1 MQNRN
6 RIPGFIIQHL
16 FSILL
21 LAGMLIASFIGVRV
35 WKTYHPGAMTV
46 IEAQAMDMAAMKPPI
61 GAVPVATEV
70 VGRSSFSAK
79 VTYTGSVAPYT
90 EQTIYPRVE
99 GWLKGLSTYNGDR
112 VAAGQ
117 LLAVV
122 DSPDLQT
129 RVAEA
134 AAGRVAATSE
144 IGVAR
149 SSASRMAAER
159 AAARGEIE
167 TAKSEV
173 ASANARLSAVRKG
186 VAQAQA
192 DLKSAKANQE
202 YWQAEIKREENLLKA
217 GAVSKQEYQSEK
229 AQAAAAD
236 ADADNKASMLEQ
248 ARANVQA
255 AQAEVASK
263 KTMVSVAGQRATA
276 SDAALNG
283 SYGEIAQKT
292 AMARQAAAMQ
302 ATASTFS
309 DYRFIRAPFSGV
321 VTKRYLSPGQ
331 LVNASTAVLNI
342 AQIDKVRLQAN
353 VADRDIASIKIGAPV
368 VAAVSKAPGLVYHTR
383 VTSISP
389 SSDQSSRTGLV
400 EAIVD
405 NSGHKL
411 NPGDFVTMEIAASA
425 ATTQITVPS
434 SSLVQRNGRDAVWV
448 VRSEAAK
455 GKMTYYCTMHP
466 EVVRDKPGNCP
477 KCGMKL
483 EPKTSGGN
491 KKAHL
496 AYVTLGADDG
506 ERTEVLSGLCDGE
519 EVIYQGQTY
528 LQEGDIVFPTKWGAA
543 GPEALPKSPGMGEMK
558 GMPGMGGSS
567 SMPGMPGMDRGAK
580 GNSGSMPDMPGMDH
594 ATKGN
599 SGSMPDMPGMDHSAK
614 GNSGSM
620 PDMPGMDHSK
630 MQTQKP
636 SVKAQ
641 KTYVCPMHP
650 EVTSHKPGQ
659 KCPKCGMNLEEK
671 K

>member
-1 MQNRN
+1 MQNQSHN
-6 RIPGFIIQHL
+6 PGFIVKHL

-21 LAGMLIASFIGVRV
+21 LAGMLIASIIGVHV
-35 WKTYHPGAMTV
+35 WKQYHPGAMTV
-46 IEAQAMDMAAMKPPI
+46 IEAQGMDMAAMKPPV

-112 VAAGQ
+112 VSAGQ

-129 RVAEA
+129 KVAEA
-134 AAGRVAATSE
+134 SAGRVAATSE

-149 SSASRMAAER
+149 SAASRMAAER
-159 AAARGEIE
+159 AAARGEID
-167 TAKSEV
+167 TARSEV

-202 YWQAEIKREENLLKA
+202 YWQAEIKREDNLLKA
-217 GAVSKQEYQSEK
+217 GAVSKQEFQSEK

-236 ADADNKASMLEQ
+236 ADADNKAGMLEQ
-248 ARANVQA
+248 AKANVQA

-283 SYGEIAQKT
+283 SYSEIAQKT

-309 DYRFIRAPFSGV
+309 DYRSIRAPFSGV
-321 VTKRYLSPGQ
+321 VTKRYVSPGQ
-331 LVNASTAVLNI
+331 LVNSSTAVLNI

-353 VADRDIASIKIGAPV
+353 VADRDIASIEIGAPV
-368 VAAVSKAPGLVYHTR
+368 VATVSKAPGLVYHAR

-389 SSDQSSRTGLV
+389 ASDQSSRTGLV

-425 ATTQITVPS
+425 AATEITVPS
-434 SSLVQRNGRDAVWV
+434 SSVVQINGRDAVWV
-448 VRSEAAK
+448 VKSGASK

-466 EVVRDKPGNCP
+466 EVVSEKPGTCP
-477 KCGMKL
+477 KCNMKL

-496 AYVTLGADDG
+496 EYVTLGADDG
-506 ERTEVLSGLCDGE
+506 ERTGIVSGLCDGE

-528 LQEGDIVFPTKWGAA
+528 LKEGDIVFPTTWGKN
-543 GPEALPKSPGMGEMK
+543 GPQQLPKAPAMGEMK
-558 GMPGMGGSS
+558 GMPGMGGSG
-567 SMPGMPGMDRGAK
+567 SMPGMNEGSK
-580 GNSGSMPDMPGMDH
+580 GSSGSSMSNMPGMDQGQ
-594 ATKGN
+594 KSN
-599 SGSMPDMPGMDHSAK
+599 SKSMPNMPEMDHSSK
-614 GNSGSM
+614 SSSDSM
-620 PDMPGMDHSK
+620 PNMPGMDHSK
-630 MQTQKP
+630 TQTPKP
-636 SVKAQ
+636 IAKGQ
-641 KTYVCPMHP
+641 KTYICPMCP
-650 EVTSHKPGQ
+650 GVVSHKPGQ